1 MAKKRKKAKGGKRLK
16 QGIIV
21 PFFDS
26 ADDGKFGK
34 PIMIWKS
41 KNPRCF
47 RKTNAAAKRDQ
58 VSSFSN
64 PKSWMQVYIMENI
77 LEQLK
82 RRMKIQSRCV
92 ILFMD
97 NATVHPESLIGKY
110 SNINIYIE
118 GTRKKN
124 FFFIFEF
131 TF

>member
-64 PKSWMQVYIMENI
+64 PKSCMQVYIMENI
-77 LEQLK
+77 LEQLT
-82 RRMKIQSRCV
+82 RGMKIQSRCFM
-92 ILFMD
+92 LFLD
-97 NATVHPESLIGKY
+97 NTTVHPENLIGKY
-110 SNINIYIE
+110 SNINTYIE
-118 GTRKKN
+118 GTRKKKN
-124 FFFIFEF
+124 FIIFEF

>member
-1 MAKKRKKAKGGKRLK
+1 MAKKRKKTKGGKRLK

-26 ADDGKFGK
+26 ADDRKFGK

-82 RRMKIQSRCV
+82 RGMKIQSRCV

-110 SNINIYIE
+110 SNINTYIE
-118 GTRKKN
+118 GTRKKQ
-124 FFFIFEF
+124 IFYF
-131 TF
+131 